1 MLNVIW
7 IVADTFRRDH
17 IGAYGN
23 QFIHTPSLDALA
35 ARSIRFDGHYA
46 AGFPTMPTRADHAT
60 GRWTISFMGW
70 QPLPDDVI
78 TLAQILSGSGFH
90 TAAMVDT
97 PFYWRNGM
105 NYDRGFQTYFT
116 IQAQEGSVT
125 RVQGIGHHESRDER
139 AWWRHEADRNT
150 PRTIN
155 RAMQW
160 LERHYKEDFFL
171 YIDTWDPHE
180 PWDAPSYYTELYM
193 PEYDGELVQPIYAHW
208 QDAAGFSEA
217 RVRKAH
223 ATYCG
228 EITMVDTWVG
238 YLLRKVENMGLT
250 GKTAI
255 VFTSDHG
262 FYFGEHG
269 GLFGKMTFAKRP
281 DGTLYQHGDPE
292 AMWAHSPLYQEL
304 VTLPLVISSPGVGSG
319 SYSGLSS
326 AIDVMPTVLD
336 ILGQAVPEVVE
347 GRSLLPAMRDPSTPG
362 RDVVVSTIPFANP
375 GDRVRSVDNVSR
387 PLTEGLVTT
396 VTAAD
401 WSLLFS
407 VEPGESELYHLP
419 SDPDQQQNLIQRKP
433 ETARELHGSL
443 MKFMRETDVP
453 ASLVRPRQELRL

>member
-1 MLNVIW
+1 
-7 IVADTFRRDH
+7 
-17 IGAYGN
+17 
-23 QFIHTPSLDALA
+23 
-35 ARSIRFDGHYA
+35 
-46 AGFPTMPTRADHAT
+46 
-60 GRWTISFMGW
+60 
-70 QPLPDDVI
+70 
-78 TLAQILSGSGFH
+78 
-90 TAAMVDT
+90 
-97 PFYWRNGM
+97 
-105 NYDRGFQTYFT
+105 
-116 IQAQEGSVT
+116 
-125 RVQGIGHHESRDER
+125 
-139 AWWRHEADRNT
+139 
-150 PRTIN
+150 
-155 RAMQW
+155 
-160 LERHYKEDFFL
+160 
-171 YIDTWDPHE
+171 
-180 PWDAPSYYTELYM
+180 M

-255 VFTSDHG
+255 IFTSDHG

-419 SDPDQQQNLIQRKP
+419 SDPDQKRNLIGRKP